1 MNYNNAT
8 ITDAGTEL
16 LQDLTISAST
26 LRISK
31 VKLGRGTYTEEDDL
45 RVRTNLKS
53 MMQEFD
59 VFQVEKDTREQIRIM
74 AIATNEGLREGY
86 HMTEMG
92 VYALDSNDN
101 EVLLAL
107 AVAYDESETDY
118 MPADDQTF
126 LSSINIISYIKVSN
140 RVTVTTVSDTGYA
153 ALSDYIITKRQ
164 VDSIS
169 VSDDGEGNLTL
180 SLPI

>member
-1 MNYNNAT
+1 
-8 ITDAGTEL
+8 
-16 LQDLTISAST
+16 
-26 LRISK
+26 
-31 VKLGRGTYTEEDDL
+31 
-45 RVRTNLKS
+45 

-169 VSDDGEGNLTL
+169 VSDDGEGNVTL